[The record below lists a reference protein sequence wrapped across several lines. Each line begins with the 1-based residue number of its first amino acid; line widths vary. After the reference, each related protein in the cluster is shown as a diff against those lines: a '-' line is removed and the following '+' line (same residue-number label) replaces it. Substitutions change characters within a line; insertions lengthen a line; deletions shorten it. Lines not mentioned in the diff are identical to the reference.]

1 MIPFSE
7 QDKAIRVLSMLP
19 DGRYPVK
26 PSQVPMIKTIWEALH
41 WYDKEYDYTMTEDW
55 KTIIKRKL

>member
-1 MIPFSE
+1 
-7 QDKAIRVLSMLP
+7 MLP
-19 DGRYPVK
+19 EGRYPVK

-41 WYDKEYDYTMTEDW
+41 WYDKEHDYTMTEDW